1 MSLRLVLLLLF
12 ACALAGCGKSSREKA
27 EERLR
32 QSDVAALRQ
41 QAAVLYKN
49 MHASAGPNYV
59 VIKQSGW
66 PPAFAAFGPTQ
77 VGAYLDGFTL
87 AVEKSGGREAGI
99 YVIPAQMD
107 VVPRSSDRAHF
118 EPIID
123 GIYWYSF
130 QP

>member
-1 MSLRLVLLLLF
+1 MIPRPVLLLLLAF
-12 ACALAGCGKSSREKA
+12 AVAGCSQSPRERA
-27 EERLR
+27 EARLR
-32 QSDVAALRQ
+32 KFDVAALRQ

-49 MHASAGPNYV
+49 MHASAGPTYI
-59 VIKQSGW
+59 VIKQNAW

-87 AVEKSGGREAGI
+87 ALEQSGGREAGL

-118 EPIID
+118 EPISE